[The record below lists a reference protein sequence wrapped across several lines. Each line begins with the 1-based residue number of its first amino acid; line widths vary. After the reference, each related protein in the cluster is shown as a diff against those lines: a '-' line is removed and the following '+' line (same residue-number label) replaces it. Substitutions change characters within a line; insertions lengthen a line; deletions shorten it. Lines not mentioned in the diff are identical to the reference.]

1 MNFCD
6 CETLVKVGNNREEAY
21 QDYINFENGFDE
33 DTKIALSYEQF
44 CTELDKGYSNSEYV
58 QVARL
63 QEDENGVVWYDC
75 DYA

>member
-6 CETLVKVGNNREEAY
+6 CGTLVKVGDNRKEAY

-33 DTKIALSYEQF
+33 DTRTTLSYEQF